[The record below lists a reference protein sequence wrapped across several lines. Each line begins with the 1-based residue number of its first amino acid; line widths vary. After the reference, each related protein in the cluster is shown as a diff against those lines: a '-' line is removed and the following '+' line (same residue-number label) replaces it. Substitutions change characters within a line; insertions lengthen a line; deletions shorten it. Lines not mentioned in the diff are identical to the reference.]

1 MSSPHPNRLP
11 QGEGILEE
19 RMIPVCADSRK
30 PSPTKRVRV
39 RVIFKGGSK
48 VTKVGIVFIYKLR
61 GLRDL
66 RGEIEFSCR
75 IGIVALLCWKI
86 CADEKTFKRSSGASL
101 TWAQNMEEK
110 VAMTKPT
117 AEPGLV
123 GDGGRWAVELKNVQ
137 KTYRTGPIEIPA
149 LRGVSLRIAP
159 GEFLAV
165 AGPSGSGK
173 TTLLNIIGG
182 LDRADAGDV
191 CVEGNNLQLLSSGE
205 LARMR
210 LERLGFVFQAYNLL
224 PVLTAM
230 ENAEFTLLLQGV
242 PLERRRERVQ
252 KLFLEIGLAGLENR
266 RPAELSGGQQQRVAV
281 ARAMVTEPALILA
294 DEPTANLDSATGA
307 ALLDVMEQLNRAHN
321 TTFIFS
327 THDPQVMDRARR
339 WIRLRDGQIASDAA
353 HASHILSL

>member
-1 MSSPHPNRLP
+1 
-11 QGEGILEE
+11 
-19 RMIPVCADSRK
+19 
-30 PSPTKRVRV
+30 
-39 RVIFKGGSK
+39 
-48 VTKVGIVFIYKLR
+48 
-61 GLRDL
+61 
-66 RGEIEFSCR
+66 
-75 IGIVALLCWKI
+75 
-86 CADEKTFKRSSGASL
+86 
-101 TWAQNMEEK
+101 MEEK
-110 VAMTKPT
+110 VANERHM
-117 AEPGLV
+117 ADHGMECDV
-123 GDGGRWAVELKNVQ
+123 GMWAVELKNVE

-182 LDRADAGDV
+182 LDRADAGEV
-191 CVEGNNLQLLSSGE
+191 YVEGNDLQTLSSGE

-210 LERLGFVFQAYNLL
+210 LERVGFVFQAYNLL

-230 ENAEFTLLLQGV
+230 ENAEFTLLLQGLPV
-242 PLERRRERVQ
+242 EKRRERVE
-252 KLFLEIGLAGLENR
+252 KVFLEIGLVGLENR

-327 THDPQVMDRARR
+327 THDPQVMERAHR
-339 WIRLRDGQIASDAA
+339 WIGLRDGQIASDEA
-353 HASHILSL
+353 HASQILPP